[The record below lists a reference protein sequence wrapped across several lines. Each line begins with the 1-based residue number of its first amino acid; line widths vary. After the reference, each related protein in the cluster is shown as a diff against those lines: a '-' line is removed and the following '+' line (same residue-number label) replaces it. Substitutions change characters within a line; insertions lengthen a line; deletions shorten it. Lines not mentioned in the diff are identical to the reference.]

1 MVCEH
6 LEDIS
11 RDALE
16 KYQDIIRG
24 YVKRRH
30 GVYALYRR
38 GKLYYV
44 GLAGNLRLRL
54 HSHLKDHHGKS
65 WDRFSVYLTVGDVH
79 LRELEALILRIVK
92 PIGNKQKGKF
102 PKADDL
108 RRSFDRAMMLHQQ
121 TERRRI
127 LGGKM
132 SPAPARSNRPTAK
145 DASRSY
151 WNTSQKTTKKVD
163 FHFTPTTKESHSRP
177 GSAATVEFVST
188 TESLLRPHRPPP
200 QPASAGP
207 VMGGRFGSTSGRLAT
222 GYCWTK

>member
-1 MVCEH
+1 M
-6 LEDIS
+6 
-11 RDALE
+11 E

-54 HSHLKDHHGKS
+54 HGRLKDHHGKS
-65 WDRFSVYLTVGDVH
+65 WDRYSGYLTVSGDVH

-127 LGGKM
+127 LGRKCRRHRQGQT
-132 SPAPARSNRPTAK
+132 ARRRRTQAGSCL
-145 DASRSY
+145 